1 MIFSGTLPPSSHL
14 MFTTAVTI
22 DIYINMKT
30 IVFAVMDTFVYTSY
44 IFFCLYTFFF
54 VNFNFILL
62 LH

>member
-44 IFFCLYTFFF
+44 IFFL
-54 VNFNFILL
+54 FIYILFC
-62 LH
+62 